1 MLVGV
6 PGAGKSTW
14 IQKNRNSN
22 TIIASSDDYIEQKAK
37 ENGTSYNIEFD
48 KHVKDANNYAQSMAF
63 LAFAKGSNLIWD
75 QTNLNPKN
83 RAPKLA
89 MVPSNYT
96 KIAVYFR
103 TPPPEIHRKRLDGRV
118 GKTIPDNIMQSMIK
132 TLQPPTKDEG
142 YDKVL
147 TI

>member
-1 MLVGV
+1 MMYFYF
-6 PGAGKSTW
+6 
-14 IQKNRNSN
+14 R
-22 TIIASSDDYIEQKAK
+22 QKAK
-37 ENGTSYNIEFD
+37 ENGTSYNDEFA
-48 KHVKDANNYAQSMAF
+48 KHVKDANDYAQTMATK
-63 LAFAKGSNLIWD
+63 AFKAGANLIWD
-75 QTNLNPKN
+75 QTNLNLKT

-103 TPPPEIHRKRLDGRV
+103 TPPPEVHRKRLDGRV

-132 TLQPPTKDEG
+132 ALQPPTKDEG